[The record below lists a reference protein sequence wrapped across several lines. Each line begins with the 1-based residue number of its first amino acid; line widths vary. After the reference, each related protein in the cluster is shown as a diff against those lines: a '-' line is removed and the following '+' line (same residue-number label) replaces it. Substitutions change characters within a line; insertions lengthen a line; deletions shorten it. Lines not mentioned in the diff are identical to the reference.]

1 MTRRTTEV
9 TIKTPGRD
17 HGKTFLLTEM
27 PAEEGEFWA
36 TRALEL
42 IEKSNELQPSEEKSS
57 GGMAGL
63 AEATAKRA
71 GINIARHLQDES
83 LNGIW
88 KYVQFQPKD
97 KDAPAQKLREDHIEE
112 WQTRL
117 DLRVAFFRLH
127 VGFFSPEN
135 PSTSAPASTPSSS

>member
-1 MTRRTTEV
+1 MRRTKDV
-9 TIKTPGRD
+9 TIKAQGRD

-42 IEKSNELQPSEEKSS
+42 LETELDKKSEKSE
-57 GGMAGL
+57 GGMAAL
-63 AEATAKRA
+63 ANAAASRA
-71 GINIARHLQDES
+71 GINIARRLQDPS
-83 LNGIW
+83 LDGMW

-97 KDAPAQKLREDHIEE
+97 KEAPAQKLRDDHIEE
-112 WQTRL
+112 WETRL

-135 PSTSAPASTPSSS
+135 PSISVPASAPPNS

>member
-1 MTRRTTEV
+1 MARRTSEV
-9 TIKTPGRD
+9 TIKTQGRD
-17 HGKTFLLTEM
+17 HGKTFVLTEM
-27 PAEEGEFWA
+27 PAEEGEYWA

-42 IEKSNELQPSEEKSS
+42 IEKSSDLQPSAEPQT
-57 GGMAGL
+57 GGMAAL

-83 LNGIW
+83 LNGMW

-97 KDAPAQKLREDHIEE
+97 KDAPAQKLRDDHIEE

-135 PSTSAPASTPSSS
+135 RSTSAPSSTPSSS